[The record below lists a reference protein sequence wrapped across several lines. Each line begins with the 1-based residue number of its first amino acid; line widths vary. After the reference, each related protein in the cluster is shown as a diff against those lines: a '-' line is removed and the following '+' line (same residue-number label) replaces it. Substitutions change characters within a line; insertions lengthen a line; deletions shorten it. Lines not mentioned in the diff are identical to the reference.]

1 MTQILIVGAT
11 SAMARGCAFAWAAQ
25 GQRVLLAGRV
35 PDDTPRG
42 GAFITPSL
50 VATQDLNS
58 HFVQDEIFGPL
69 VTLETFATDT
79 EAVDRAN
86 ATRYGLAASVW
97 TQDHR
102 AARKIARHIKFG
114 NVWVNAHNRLF
125 AEIET
130 GGYRQSGFGR
140 LHGVEG
146 LNDFMETKHVFM
158 PCND

>member
-1 MTQILIVGAT
+1 M
-11 SAMARGCAFAWAAQ
+11 
-25 GQRVLLAGRV
+25 
-35 PDDTPRG
+35 
-42 GAFITPSL
+42 
-50 VATQDLNS
+50 
-58 HFVQDEIFGPL
+58 QDEIFGPL

-97 TQDHR
+97 TPDNR